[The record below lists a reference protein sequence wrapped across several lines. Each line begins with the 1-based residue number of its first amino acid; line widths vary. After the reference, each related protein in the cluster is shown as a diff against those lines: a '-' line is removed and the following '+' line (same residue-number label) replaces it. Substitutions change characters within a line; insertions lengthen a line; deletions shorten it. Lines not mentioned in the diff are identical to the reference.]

1 MAQARDRRR
10 RRRTQSGPAGT
21 QYTGVLRSDR
31 PRTDEHNAAEAQVAE
46 RGGRFRWRLVS
57 FLIVVCL
64 SAVLGLFFV
73 TDVFYVRSVA
83 VGGLRYMTKEEVFT
97 YADIANLHLFWVDP
111 GEVRENI
118 LRYPTVADA
127 QVRLGWPP
135 NMVNIIVEERE
146 PALIWEQNGT
156 GFWVDIRGNV
166 MALREDRPD
175 LVRVVVDDPLLEGP
189 IGTGETL
196 DEEIVFG
203 VLQLHELRPDI
214 ASWRYDPAR
223 GLGFRNANGWDVWLG
238 VGTDMQEKWRIYEA
252 IAADLVARGIQ
263 PGEVNVV
270 NPDAPYYSVL
280 WGR

>member
-10 RRRTQSGPAGT
+10 RRRPQS

-31 PRTDEHNAAEAQVAE
+31 PRTDEYNPVEAQVAE

-57 FLIVVCL
+57 LMIVLCL
-64 SAVLGLFFV
+64 SAVLALFFV

-97 YADIANLHLFWVDP
+97 YAEIANLHLFWVDP
-111 GEVRENI
+111 DEVRESI
-118 LRYPTVADA
+118 MRYPTVADA

-156 GFWVDIRGNV
+156 AFWVDIQGNV

-175 LVRVVVDDPLLEGP
+175 LVRVVVDDPLVEGP
-189 IGTGETL
+189 VGSGETL
-196 DEEIVFG
+196 DEDIIYG
-203 VLQLHELRPDI
+203 VLQLQELRPDI
-214 ASWRYDPAR
+214 TSWRFDPGK
-223 GLGFRNANGWDVWLG
+223 GLGFRNANGWDIWLG
-238 VGTDMQEKWRIYEA
+238 VGTNMQEKLRIYET
-252 IAADLVARGIQ
+252 IAADIIARGIQ

>member
-10 RRRTQSGPAGT
+10 RRKPQS

-31 PRTDEHNAAEAQVAE
+31 PRTDEYNPAEAQVAE
-46 RGGRFRWRLVS
+46 RSGAFRWRLVS
-57 FLIVVCL
+57 FVIVLCL
-64 SAVLGLFFV
+64 SAVLTLFFV

-83 VGGLRYMTKEEVFT
+83 VGGLHYMTKEEVFT
-97 YADIANLHLFWVDP
+97 YADIANLHIFWVDP
-111 GEVRENI
+111 DQVRENVM
-118 LRYPTVADA
+118 RYPTVADA

-135 NMVNIIVEERE
+135 NMVNIIIEERE

-156 GFWVDIRGNV
+156 AFWVDIQGNV

-175 LVRVVVDDPLLEGP
+175 LVRVVVDNPLLEGP
-189 IGTGETL
+189 AGSGQTL
-196 DEEIVFG
+196 DEAIIFG
-203 VLQLHELRPDI
+203 VLQLQELRPDVTR
-214 ASWRYDPAR
+214 WRYEPTK

-238 VGTDMQEKWRIYEA
+238 VGTTMQEKLRIYDS
-252 IAADLVARGIQ
+252 ISQSIIARGIQ

-270 NPDAPYYSVL
+270 NPDAPYYTVL